1 MSKLIFMKK
10 ILYIYLGLS
19 IILSCSSRNTD
30 IESLLKLSAQEINKM
45 CPMTIDEDTQLD
57 NVVVLSNKTIQ
68 YNYTFVNWEL
78 EDLDLQAIE
87 SDFFPLLLNRTKT
100 NPGLKSFRDNNVTVN
115 YYYADMDGKFVA
127 IYEVTPQL
135 YLD

>member
-1 MSKLIFMKK
+1 MKK
-10 ILYIYLGLS
+10 LLFLILGLS
-19 IILSCSSRNTD
+19 IILSCSSRSTD

-127 IYEVTPQL
+127 LYEVTPQL

>member
-1 MSKLIFMKK
+1 MKK
-10 ILYIYLGLS
+10 LLYIFLGLS
-19 IILSCSSRNTD
+19 IILSCSSRSTD

-127 IYEVTPQL
+127 LYEVTPQL

>member
-1 MSKLIFMKK
+1 MKK
-10 ILYIYLGLS
+10 IIYIFFGLS
-19 IILSCSSRNTD
+19 IILSCESRTTD
-30 IESLLKLSAQEINKM
+30 IELLLKLSAQEINKM
-45 CPMTIDEDTQLD
+45 CPRTIDKDTQLD

-68 YNYTFVNWEL
+68 YNYTLVNWEL

-100 NPGLKSFRDNNVTVN
+100 NPGLSRFRDNKVTVN

-127 IYEVTPQL
+127 LYEVTPQL

>member
-1 MSKLIFMKK
+1 MKK

>member
-1 MSKLIFMKK
+1 MKK
-10 ILYIYLGLS
+10 IIYIFLGLS
-19 IILSCSSRNTD
+19 IILSCESRTTD
-30 IESLLKLSAQEINKM
+30 IELLLKLSAQEINKM
-45 CPMTIDEDTQLD
+45 CPRTIDKDTQLD

-68 YNYTFVNWEL
+68 YNYTLVNWEL

-100 NPGLKSFRDNNVTVN
+100 NPGLSRFRDNKVTVN

-127 IYEVTPQL
+127 LYEVTPQL

>member
-1 MSKLIFMKK
+1 MKK
-10 ILYIYLGLS
+10 LLYIFLGLS
-19 IILSCSSRNTD
+19 IILSCSSRSTD
-30 IESLLKLSAQEINKM
+30 IVSLLKLSAQEINKM

-127 IYEVTPQL
+127 LYEVTPQL